1 MSSIIKLPT
10 VMNKVSALVNKVAVG
25 EGECFD
31 VETGGGGHV
40 AAWFHQQ
47 RGELASSQSKLHA

>member
-25 EGECFD
+25 EEECFD
-31 VETGGGGHV
+31 RRNWRRRT
-40 AAWFHQQ
+40 
-47 RGELASSQSKLHA
+47 RGCLVPPTTR

>member
-25 EGECFD
+25 EGKCFD

-47 RGELASSQSKLHA
+47 LGELAPS